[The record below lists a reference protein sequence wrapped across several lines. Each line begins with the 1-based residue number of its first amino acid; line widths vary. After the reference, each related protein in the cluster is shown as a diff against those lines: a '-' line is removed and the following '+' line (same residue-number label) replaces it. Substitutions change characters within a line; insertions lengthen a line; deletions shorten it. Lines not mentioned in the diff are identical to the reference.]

1 MNIQSYVLLAVAVA
15 AFAFALWRFVRK
27 NGRGGCGS
35 CRRGCDCCHK
45 QPRRG

>member
-35 CRRGCDCCHK
+35 CRCGCRHCD
-45 QPRRG
+45 RR